1 MTDDFVDENGR
12 EVISFTGK
20 VQNLQR
26 VAELTHSII
35 EMAESGAWRD
45 YTTAVGHQR
54 WLDAE
59 YDYFLISCALERDD
73 VARVLAWNADS
84 AKLAPLMDREAPGT
98 QRRPLEKAAAEW
110 VSTGTEPLLGRAQRL
125 GWLGK
130 GGQLAAS
137 PVPRRARVLATTGM
151 TMDEHARR
159 ARADR
164 IPADR
169 RRVLDGIAADLAE
182 AIPDEKERR
191 YVADRVLRGQ
201 T

>member
-1 MTDDFVDENGR
+1 MTDDLVDANGR
-12 EVISFTGK
+12 EVIAFTGK

-35 EMAESGAWRD
+35 EMAESGAWHD

-59 YDYFLISCALERDD
+59 YDYFLISCQLERDD

-84 AKLAPLMDREAPGT
+84 SKLAPLMDRGAPVER
-98 QRRPLEKAAAEW
+98 RRPLEKAASDW
-110 VSTGTEPLLGRAQRL
+110 TGTGAEPLLGRAQRL
-125 GWLGK
+125 GWLNK

-137 PVPRRARVLATTGM
+137 PVPRRARLLATTGI
-151 TMDEHARR
+151 TPEEHARQ
-159 ARADR
+159 ARAER

-169 RRVLDGIAADLAE
+169 RRVLDGIAADLVE
-182 AIPDEKERR
+182 SVPDEKERR
-191 YVADRVLRGQ
+191 YVLDRVLRG
-201 T
+201 

>member
-1 MTDDFVDENGR
+1 MTDDLVDANGR

-26 VAELTHSII
+26 VAELTQSII

-45 YTTAVGHQR
+45 YTTAVGHQS

-84 AKLAPLMDREAPGT
+84 VKLAPLMDREAPAN
-98 QRRPLEKAAAEW
+98 QRRPLEKAAADW

-125 GWLGK
+125 GWLNK

-151 TMDEHARR
+151 TMEEHARR
-159 ARADR
+159 ARAER

-182 AIPDEKERR
+182 AVSDAAERR
-191 YVADRVLRGQ
+191 YVIDRVLRG
-201 T
+201 

>member
-1 MTDDFVDENGR
+1 MTDDVVDANGR

-26 VAELTHSII
+26 VAELTQSII

-45 YTTAVGHQR
+45 YTTAVGHQH

-84 AKLAPLMDREAPGT
+84 AKLAPLMDREAPAK
-98 QRRPLEKAAAEW
+98 QRRPLEKAAANW
-110 VSTGTEPLLGRAQRL
+110 VSTGSEPLLGRAQRL
-125 GWLGK
+125 GWLNK

-159 ARADR
+159 ARAER

-169 RRVLDGIAADLAE
+169 RGVLDGIAADLVE
-182 AIPDEKERR
+182 AVPDEKERR
-191 YVADRVLRGQ
+191 YVMDRVLRG
-201 T
+201 

>member
-1 MTDDFVDENGR
+1 MTDDLVDANGR

-26 VAELTHSII
+26 VAELTQSII

-45 YTTAVGHQR
+45 YTTAVGHQS

-84 AKLAPLMDREAPGT
+84 AKLAPLMDREAPAN
-98 QRRPLEKAAAEW
+98 QRRPLEKAAADW

-125 GWLGK
+125 GWLNK

-151 TMDEHARR
+151 TMEEHARR
-159 ARADR
+159 ARAER

-182 AIPDEKERR
+182 AVSDAAERR
-191 YVADRVLRGQ
+191 YVIDRVLRG
-201 T
+201 

>member
-1 MTDDFVDENGR
+1 VTDDLVDANGR

-26 VAELTHSII
+26 VAELTQSII

-45 YTTAVGHQR
+45 YTTAIGHQR

-59 YDYFLISCALERDD
+59 YDYFLISCQLERDD
-73 VARVLAWNADS
+73 VARVLAWNAES
-84 AKLAPLMDREAPGT
+84 SKLAPLMDREAPAE
-98 QRRPLEKAAAEW
+98 QRRPLERAAADW
-110 VSTGTEPLLGRAQRL
+110 VAAGTEPLFGRAQRL
-125 GWLGK
+125 GWVNK

-151 TMDEHARR
+151 TMEEHARR
-159 ARADR
+159 ARAER

-182 AIPDEKERR
+182 AVPDAAERR
-191 YVADRVLRGQ
+191 YVIDRVLRG
-201 T
+201 